1 MERHKKTECRY
12 RCPEPGNEEKQL
24 VIERKTCYNRTCY
37 AGMAELADA
46 LDLGSSVP
54 DVQVQV
60 LLPAWN
66 LRAGNVEKSM
76 FLALFALFKIEKVT
90 KR

>member
-1 MERHKKTECRY
+1 M
-12 RCPEPGNEEKQL
+12 P
-24 VIERKTCYNRTCY
+24 IERKVVIIELVQ

-60 LLPAWN
+60 LLPAVN
-66 LRAGNVEKSM
+66 ERAESVEKTT
-76 FLALFALFKIEKVT
+76 FLALFSLLKIEKVA
-90 KR
+90 KK